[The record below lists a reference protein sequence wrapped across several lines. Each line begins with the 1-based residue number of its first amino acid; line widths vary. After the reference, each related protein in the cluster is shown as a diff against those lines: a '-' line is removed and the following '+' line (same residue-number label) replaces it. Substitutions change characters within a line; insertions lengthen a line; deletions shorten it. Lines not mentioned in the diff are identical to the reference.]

1 MNPGGIRADLSY
13 ASSSNGEGDGN
24 VTYGEA
30 FTVQPFGNSLVV
42 KTLTGQ
48 QIYDLLEQQWA
59 ANQFAS
65 GRILQVSAG
74 FGYRHSF
81 TPNVSPLG
89 GRYVCDGSVTLDGVP
104 LDKGA
109 SYRVTMNSFLATGG
123 DNFTVFNL
131 GTDQL
136 GGDLDLDALEAY
148 FRAFAP
154 VAPGARDRIVKVDT
168 CS

>member
-1 MNPGGIRADLSY
+1 MNPGGIRANLTY
-13 ASSSNGEGDGN
+13 AGGPAGEGDGN
-24 VTYGEA
+24 VSYGEA

-59 ANQFAS
+59 PVQPFA
-65 GRILQVSAG
+65 RILQVSKGFTYQHTFAG
-74 FGYRHSF
+74 
-81 TPNVSPLG
+81 VLG
-89 GRYVCDGSVTLDGVP
+89 GPYVCPGSVAVDGVP
-104 LDKGA
+104 VDRSA

-123 DNFTVFNL
+123 DNFSVFNL
-131 GTDQL
+131 GSDQL

-148 FRAFAP
+148 FNASAPAP
-154 VAPGARDRIVKVDT
+154 VAPGPQNRIVKVIA